1 MCISPVYS
9 LLPVMSFPDLLE
21 KFWKIL
27 KIEKSIQHH
36 LYTYLIISYP
46 VNPKENPGKIWEKIQ
61 KIFWR
66 NKNKI
71 KKNKN
76 KKNLGKKVKC
86 GIKFLRKNVYL
97 YILVSVKVTILDHFS
112 F

>member
-1 MCISPVYS
+1 MCISPAYS

-27 KIEKSIQHH
+27 KKEKSIQHH

-46 VNPKENPGKIWEKIQ
+46 VNLQENPGKIREKTH
-61 KIFWR
+61 
-66 NKNKI
+66 
-71 KKNKN
+71 KKTREYFEEKF
-76 KKNLGKKVKC
+76 KKSRKKVKC
-86 GIKFLRKNVYL
+86 GIKFFRKTVYTN
-97 YILVSVKVTILDHFS
+97 ILVSVKISTLDLFS